1 MGSLRV
7 VRPTPY
13 RLNIQTRLLL
23 LCLSVAT
30 PLLAIG
36 SFFLWQQYSMLKS
49 QSQRDVTIEAKL
61 AGHAIDE
68 WLKGEREAARALAI
82 SINLFKADSPQR
94 LIISAL
100 HNHPGWSEVFLVD
113 PKGKLLSYVAN
124 HKVRAQSNPQLPLNS
139 FGEILLKKHSKVS
152 GYTTSPLSGRP
163 ALLINVPIHQAD
175 KIKEILIVSIEP
187 TALLNLFHGLNEQSS
202 PVVTV
207 IDANKKVITRTL
219 HNEIWEGQDATVP
232 PPADNPDDRLWDTSS
247 PGVGITNGAF
257 GTFALEPLPDL
268 GWLVVVAEPKSTTLN
283 GAHNWLML
291 MLLLALSALGVSLLL
306 AFLATMH
313 FTKNIN
319 LFVQEAFAIG
329 QGDLSRRVNVR
340 ASDELGTLAH
350 AFNQMA
356 SKLEIDQ
363 EQKFLVERLAEAI
376 RQSLDLDQILDTTVR
391 ELGRTLSAS
400 RCCLALLD
408 DRESDFETPRQL
420 VFEHV
425 WYDSEQD
432 GTPLNNRALV
442 VASDSVLE
450 MILTQGS
457 ILSLDL
463 LEEGAGPSP
472 LFQNENGSPDDWKSI
487 RSLIACPIVANNVSK
502 GLILVH
508 QCNQLRTWSD
518 SELELVQTTA
528 RHVTLAMQHAQL
540 YSRTKMMAE
549 QEMLINHIVR
559 SVRSSLDL
567 NTILNTATEELAKA
581 LGVSRCQ
588 IAQPN
593 KNGPLVVSHEFHTT
607 DLSSTQGVSL
617 YSEPLDFHPAGS
629 KQPRP
634 GHNLVLG
641 IDLNKI
647 TSSWDLP
654 SSGRDGGNPGR
665 AVTLKEAPIAII
677 NDINSDSRTL
687 PFKQFLDQ
695 VGSKSLIA
703 APLLSEQHL
712 VGLLIVH
719 QCDHERTWKSSEIQL
734 VQAIADQLAIAITH
748 AHLFAQ
754 IRYQAITDGLTG
766 LYNHVYFKHR
776 LAEEIRLADRK
787 GMPCSLLM
795 IDLDNLK
802 QINDHFGH
810 PVGDQAIR
818 HVAGILKTL
827 LRSGDTAARY
837 GGEEFVV
844 ILPET
849 SLLEAGL
856 IGNRLCSQ
864 IANAQ
869 VPGLGRITASIG
881 AASYPRQ
888 AIDLDDLIGK
898 ADKALYCA
906 KAAGRNQIWIFE
918 EPGRP
923 VPEFRVPQRLLAAK
937 NRSANDDA

>member
-1 MGSLRV
+1 
-7 VRPTPY
+7 
-13 RLNIQTRLLL
+13 
-23 LCLSVAT
+23 VAT

-36 SFFLWQQYSMLKS
+36 SFFLWQQYNMLKS
-49 QSQRDVTIEAKL
+49 QSQKDVIVEAKL
-61 AGHAIDE
+61 AGHTIDE
-68 WLKGEREAARALAI
+68 WLKEQREAAHALAI

-94 LIISAL
+94 LMANAL
-100 HNHPGWSEVFLVD
+100 HSHPGWSEVFLVD
-113 PKGKLLSYVAN
+113 PKGKLLTYVAN
-124 HKVRAQSNPQLPLNS
+124 HKAKTQANTQLPLTS
-139 FGEILLKKHSKVS
+139 FGEILLKKQSKIS

-163 ALLINVPIHQAD
+163 ALLLNVPIHQSD
-175 KIKEILIVSIEP
+175 RLKEILIVAIDP
-187 TALLNLFHGLNEQSS
+187 GILLTLFHDLDERLS

-207 IDANKKVITRTL
+207 IDASKKVITRSL
-219 HNEIWEGQDATVP
+219 HNEIWEGQDTSVP
-232 PPADNPDDRLWDTSS
+232 PANESPEDRAWDTSS
-247 PGVGITNGAF
+247 PGIGITNGAF
-257 GTFALEPLPDL
+257 GTYALEAVSDS
-268 GWLVVVAEPKSTTLN
+268 GWLVAVAEPKSSALN
-283 GAHNWLML
+283 GAHTWLML

-306 AFLATMH
+306 AFLATSH

-319 LFVQEAFAIG
+319 VFVKEAFAIG
-329 QGDLSRRVNVR
+329 QGDLSRRVNVK
-340 ASDELGTLAH
+340 ASDELGTLAN

-391 ELGRTLSAS
+391 ELGRTLQAS

-408 DRESDFETPRQL
+408 DRESNNGSERQL

-425 WYDSEQD
+425 WYDSEH
-432 GTPLNNRALV
+432 GGSPLNNRSLV
-442 VASDSVLE
+442 VVNNSVLE

-472 LFQNENGSPDDWKSI
+472 LFQNKNGSPDDWKSI
-487 RSLIACPIVANNVSK
+487 RSLIACPIVANNSSK

-518 SELELVQTTA
+518 AELELVQTTA
-528 RHVTLAMQHAQL
+528 RQVTLAMQHAQL

-593 KNGPLVVSHEFHTT
+593 KSGPLVVTHEFHTP
-607 DLSSTQGVSL
+607 DLSSTQGISL
-617 YSEPLDFHPAGS
+617 YSEPLNFHPAAGEP
-629 KQPRP
+629 PRP
-634 GHNLVLG
+634 GRNLVLG

-647 TSSWDLP
+647 TGSWELP
-654 SSGRDGGNPGR
+654 SKGGDNQTR
-665 AVTLKEAPIAII
+665 AITLKEAPIAII
-677 NDINSDSRTL
+677 NDVNQDSRTL

-695 VGSKSLIA
+695 VQSKSLIA
-703 APLLSEQHL
+703 APLLSEQQL

-719 QCDHERTWKSSEIQL
+719 QCDQLRTWKSSEIQL

-888 AIDLDDLIGK
+888 ANDIDDLIGK

-906 KAAGRNQIWIFE
+906 KGAGRNQIWIFE

-937 NRSANDDA
+937 NRSANDEA